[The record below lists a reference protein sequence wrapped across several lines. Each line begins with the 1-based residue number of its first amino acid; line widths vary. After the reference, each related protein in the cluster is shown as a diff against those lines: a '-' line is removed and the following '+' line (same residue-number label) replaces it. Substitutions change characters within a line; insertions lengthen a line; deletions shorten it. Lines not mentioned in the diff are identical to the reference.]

1 MSCPGV
7 PTAPHCVGSAAS
19 QRRRR
24 AVEDIGRGPGAFSGR
39 AYGET
44 LGRQLLGDRV
54 VPSARSSFLKCA
66 RLYSLKRCVTLASWA
81 RIAARC
87 RRSVHSRHRGWW
99 VMSFRWWSLDDA
111 REQQSQPAQRDVG
124 GGDAFFEVVVDRSQ
138 VDDLFHVP
146 PAAFDF
152 EQLLVADRDVLGG
165 QVRVGTA
172 QRVTYS

>member
-1 MSCPGV
+1 
-7 PTAPHCVGSAAS
+7 
-19 QRRRR
+19 
-24 AVEDIGRGPGAFSGR
+24 
-39 AYGET
+39 
-44 LGRQLLGDRV
+44 
-54 VPSARSSFLKCA
+54 
-66 RLYSLKRCVTLASWA
+66 
-81 RIAARC
+81 
-87 RRSVHSRHRGWW
+87 
-99 VMSFRWWSLDDA
+99 MSFRWWSLDDA

>member
-1 MSCPGV
+1 
-7 PTAPHCVGSAAS
+7 
-19 QRRRR
+19 
-24 AVEDIGRGPGAFSGR
+24 
-39 AYGET
+39 
-44 LGRQLLGDRV
+44 
-54 VPSARSSFLKCA
+54 
-66 RLYSLKRCVTLASWA
+66 
-81 RIAARC
+81 
-87 RRSVHSRHRGWW
+87 
-99 VMSFRWWSLDDA
+99 MSFRWWSLDDA

-124 GGDAFFEVVVDRSQ
+124 GDAFFEVVADRSQ